1 VGSIVGSTIGLPVG
15 TGVLGDDVGCKE
27 NESVACEMT
36 EDLQKYLKEYNA
48 YKSYRNRH
56 SRRI

>member
-1 VGSIVGSTIGLPVG
+1 MGSIVGSTIGLPVG

-36 EDLQKYLKEYNA
+36 EDLQKYL
-48 YKSYRNRH
+48 NRV
-56 SRRI
+56 